1 MLLLSTAPLALLLAS
16 PEAPPPDAAPD
27 PVVETATPEPAPA
40 PETESP
46 KAESEATA
54 PAASAPQ
61 DAGQDPEVET
71 DPATNNP
78 DPFEPINRVFYAIS
92 QPIDTFIL
100 RPVALAYKAV
110 LPEPIRDGIHNA
122 LANLFTPTILA
133 NDILQLRPRRA
144 GRTIARFVINST
156 LGLGGIF
163 DVARRKPFRIEGH
176 PNSLADT
183 LGVAGVG
190 PGIYFYLPLMGPTS
204 FRDLVGLIGDTF
216 TQPLLLDKVTRQQVT
231 VVNKRK
237 RSFVTSTLSV
247 STQGLATLVLG
258 GVDARARADDELRAL
273 KRQSVDPYAALRASY
288 LQNRAGEIA
297 LLKAKDGAQADVPA
311 FDDPLADPEA
321 APKKPAPSPD
331 APATTGA
338 P

>member
-1 MLLLSTAPLALLLAS
+1 
-16 PEAPPPDAAPD
+16 
-27 PVVETATPEPAPA
+27 
-40 PETESP
+40 
-46 KAESEATA
+46 
-54 PAASAPQ
+54 
-61 DAGQDPEVET
+61 
-71 DPATNNP
+71 
-78 DPFEPINRVFYAIS
+78 
-92 QPIDTFIL
+92 
-100 RPVALAYKAV
+100 
-110 LPEPIRDGIHNA
+110 
-122 LANLFTPTILA
+122 
-133 NDILQLRPRRA
+133 
-144 GRTIARFVINST
+144 
-156 LGLGGIF
+156 
-163 DVARRKPFRIEGH
+163 VARRKPFRIEGH